1 MRVAAVPL
9 LWLVVGGAAA
19 AAGPTDI
26 ARVDEFIDAPR
37 ALLGRTRAELERTL
51 GPPAEVRARAGAA
64 VLLSWP
70 GLDIAVS
77 RSSRV
82 AAVVLRAAGQPR
94 TAASARPR
102 CRPGRAAAAASA
114 PCAAA
119 PRAPRPSRAASGRAS
134 AAAGSRPR
142 ARRGRRG
149 SGRAGRCP
157 PAPRARSARAAARP
171 CRATILRTPVCGG
184 GCTARRSLRRSRAPS
199 AWPCP
204 LVLHSPCLLV

>member
-1 MRVAAVPL
+1 MRAAAVTL
-9 LWLVVGGAAA
+9 LLLVVSGAAA

-82 AAVVLRAAGQPR
+82 AAVVLRAAG
-94 TAASARPR
+94 RPL
-102 CRPGRAAAAASA
+102 PHGLDV
-114 PCAAA
+114 
-119 PRAPRPSRAASGRAS
+119 GT
-134 AAAGSRPR
+134 PR
-142 ARRGRRG
+142 ARVEAVLGEAQDATDERYAYVDADGFPN
-149 SGRAGRCP
+149 SVEFFFRAGRVT
-157 PAPRARSARAAARP
+157 RIEWRFW
-171 CRATILRTPVCGG
+171 TD
-184 GCTARRSLRRSRAPS
+184 
-199 AWPCP
+199 
-204 LVLHSPCLLV
+204 